1 MKRPDGATVSTVPD
15 AIDDTTNAGSTTP
28 AIEAR
33 RRLEQRRQMLLLQAA
48 SYAVGDI
55 IVLIYAYAGTVS
67 FAIPAMFFLGGA
79 GLTALFVMLSEAN
92 FGDRF
97 DDHFLTSFQA
107 ATNIVMQLAFLVV
120 APEIGFLFLTVVFV
134 IFGFAALRLTSRE
147 AVILWAFTGFG
158 VATIFFFLK
167 IPITLPMHTTPEWL
181 AGALS
186 FVATLGQCAY
196 IGLFGNAMRRTL
208 RRRTVELKAANRR
221 IEELAQLDEL
231 TGLVNRR
238 YIMKSLNDEIARAQR
253 GNIPCSVALIDL
265 DHFKLINDRCG
276 HPAGDEALRTFAISV
291 FANIRAIDKFGRYG
305 GEEFLLILPNTAG
318 DHAVRIIDRLRSI
331 ISEVD
336 WTAISGKL
344 NLTMSAGIC
353 SVRQGDS
360 ADDILARVDAA
371 LYRAKDAGRNRVVA
385 A

>member
-1 MKRPDGATVSTVPD
+1 
-15 AIDDTTNAGSTTP
+15 
-28 AIEAR
+28 
-33 RRLEQRRQMLLLQAA
+33 
-48 SYAVGDI
+48 
-55 IVLIYAYAGTVS
+55 
-67 FAIPAMFFLGGA
+67 
-79 GLTALFVMLSEAN
+79 
-92 FGDRF
+92 
-97 DDHFLTSFQA
+97 
-107 ATNIVMQLAFLVV
+107 
-120 APEIGFLFLTVVFV
+120 
-134 IFGFAALRLTSRE
+134 
-147 AVILWAFTGFG
+147 
-158 VATIFFFLK
+158 
-167 IPITLPMHTTPEWL
+167 
-181 AGALS
+181 
-186 FVATLGQCAY
+186 
-196 IGLFGNAMRRTL
+196 
-208 RRRTVELKAANRR
+208 
-221 IEELAQLDEL
+221 
-231 TGLVNRR
+231 
-238 YIMKSLNDEIARAQR
+238 
-253 GNIPCSVALIDL
+253 
-265 DHFKLINDRCG
+265 LINDRCG

>member
-1 MKRPDGATVSTVPD
+1 MVSTVSD
-15 AIDDTTNAGSTTP
+15 AIDYTANARS
-28 AIEAR
+28 AISAVEAQ
-33 RRLEQRRQMLLLQAA
+33 RRLKQRRQMLLLQAA

-55 IVLIYAYAGTVS
+55 IVLIYAYAGKVS
-67 FAIPAMFFLGGA
+67 FVIPSMFFVGGV
-79 GLTALFVMLSEAN
+79 GLTALFAVLSEAN

-107 ATNIVMQLAFLVV
+107 AANIMLQLAFLLA

-147 AVILWAFTGFG
+147 AAILWAFTGSG

-167 IPITLPMHTTPEWL
+167 VPIALPMQTTAEWF

-196 IGLFGNAMRRTL
+196 IGLFGNSMRRTL
-208 RRRTVELKAANRR
+208 HRRTVELKVANRR

-231 TGLVNRR
+231 TGLLNRR
-238 YIMKSLNDEIARAQR
+238 YIMKSLNEEMIRAQR
-253 GNIPCSVALIDL
+253 SSIPCSVAIIDL
-265 DHFKLINDRCG
+265 DYFKMINDRCG

-291 FANIRAIDKFGRYG
+291 FANIRAIDKLGRYG
-305 GEEFLLILPNTAG
+305 GEEFLLILPNTASG
-318 DHAVRIIDRLRSI
+318 QAVRIVDRLRSI

-336 WTAISGKL
+336 WTAIAGEL
-344 NLTMSAGIC
+344 NLTMSAGVC
-353 SVRQGDS
+353 SVRQADS
-360 ADDILARVDAA
+360 AEDILARVDAA
-371 LYRAKDAGRNRVVA
+371 LYRAKDTGRNRVVA